1 MKGLYELLRH
11 GRYILPCCL
20 ITALILTACAEQKSE
35 AKKQEIEL
43 ATANDMSKQAD
54 REIIGKDGAK
64 MLLIPA
70 GNFMMG
76 SSTEGRADEEPVH
89 HVSLDA
95 FYLDKYEVTNK
106 LFQKFVRETGYETT
120 AEKEGR
126 AAAVTSGGQWEVI
139 PGANWRKP
147 EGGETVFESN
157 REEHPVVS
165 VSWYDAD
172 AYCRWADKRLPTEA
186 EFEYAGRA
194 GTRTIYWWGDGN
206 PGSQRVANIA
216 DESAKRQFPD
226 LPIMAGYDDGYE
238 RSAPVGSFDP
248 NPWGLHDM
256 IGNVSE
262 WTADWFAEDYYQNSP
277 ERNPIGPFIG
287 KYKVLRGGSWHNGP
301 LGVRSAYRRNSQ
313 PGYRYDHFG
322 YRCAKTPSAPSSG
335 DKGIP
340 L

>member
-1 MKGLYELLRH
+1 MKSRYELLRH
-11 GRYILPCCL
+11 GGFMLPCCL
-20 ITALILTACAEQKSE
+20 IMALFLSACAEQMSE

-70 GNFMMG
+70 GDFMMG

-147 EGGETVFESN
+147 EGERRSSSRIARSIPSSPFPGTMRRPTAVGRTSG
-157 REEHPVVS
+157 
-165 VSWYDAD
+165 
-172 AYCRWADKRLPTEA
+172 CRRRRSLNMP
-186 EFEYAGRA
+186 AGPA
-194 GTRTIYWWGDGN
+194 
-206 PGSQRVANIA
+206 
-216 DESAKRQFPD
+216 
-226 LPIMAGYDDGYE
+226 LE
-238 RSAPVGSFDP
+238 RSIGGGTGTPARNGLRTSRMNLP
-248 NPWGLHDM
+248 NGNFPTCRSWWVMTTAMNARRRWGRLTR
-256 IGNVSE
+256 I
-262 WTADWFAEDYYQNSP
+262 P
-277 ERNPIGPFIG
+277 
-287 KYKVLRGGSWHNGP
+287 
-301 LGVRSAYRRNSQ
+301 GV
-313 PGYRYDHFG
+313 
-322 YRCAKTPSAPSSG
+322 CT
-335 DKGIP
+335 I
-340 L
+340 

>member
-1 MKGLYELLRH
+1 MKCRYELLRY
-11 GRYILPCCL
+11 GRYMLPCCL
-20 ITALILTACAEQKSE
+20 ILALFLSACAEQKSE

-70 GNFMMG
+70 GDFMMG
-76 SSTEGRADEEPVH
+76 SSTEGRADEQPVH

-126 AAAVTSGGQWEVI
+126 AAAVTSGGEWEVI

-277 ERNPIGPFIG
+277 ERNPTGPFSG

-322 YRCAKTPSAPSSG
+322 YRCARTPSAPSSG
-335 DKGIP
+335 NKGIP